1 MNNCRKWQVAVST
14 KLARIDDNLD
24 DAAKGIEASK
34 EARIK
39 KAEADRINSERQKEK
54 EELQRAIDDRVRLAK
69 EVAEQLAEY
78 HGIELE
84 VRLEAKA
91 KELRIPKERLRKE
104 VTLLQDGNADAMVTT
119 PEVEPWPEEV
129 DADALL
135 DELVAALRQYIVMEP
150 HGLELLALWAVHT
163 YCFQRWQNT
172 PRLYISSPKKR
183 SGKSRVLNVLDR
195 IVAEPIRADGLSA
208 AVVFRLTEDRTPTWL
223 IDETDQW
230 LDQKGELIGILNSGH
245 AKGQKVYRCVGNE
258 HRVQECNVFAPV
270 AMAGIGKIKSD
281 TLADRSIAITIR
293 RRLETEP
300 VKHFRRDLA
309 EEEFEPLRR
318 QITRWVNDWN
328 SDGDPEI
335 PSTINHDRMIDNWW
349 PLLAIADGAGGDW
362 PERAREIMLYQYRA
376 YDAAEDDGWDIL
388 LLKDLR
394 GIFDELGQDRIF
406 TKEILKKLHTMT
418 ERPWPEF
425 PIKRTGD
432 TKPMTSRQ
440 LAHLLDPHNIK
451 PALFKIGG
459 QSSRGYER
467 SDFEDTWTRYV
478 SPPASSCKS
487 VTPLPSAEKRGLPGN
502 TCAEVTLPQ
511 PKPLPQNPRESADGN
526 GVTLETPL
534 RGAEPDEED
543 IEAEDRLAIQNEPPA
558 DPFDI
563 PIPSAFD
570 RRGDRR

>member
-1 MNNCRKWQVAVST
+1 MGT
-14 KLARIDDNLD
+14 ELARIDDNLD

-34 EARIK
+34 EARTK
-39 KAEADRINSERQKEK
+39 KAEADRINAERQKEK

-69 EVAEQLAEY
+69 EAAEQLTQY
-78 HGIELE
+78 HGLELE
-84 VRLEAKA
+84 VYLEAKA

-104 VTLLQDGNADAMVTT
+104 VTLLQEGNAAADAVAVM

-129 DADALL
+129 DGDALL
-135 DELVAALRQYIVMEP
+135 DDLVAAFRQYIVIEP
-150 HGLELLALWAVHT
+150 HGLQILALWTVHT
-163 YCFQRWQNT
+163 YCYERWQNT

-183 SGKSRVLNVLDR
+183 SGKSRVLDVLDC
-195 IVAEPIRADGLSA
+195 IVSRPIRADGLSA

-230 LDQKGELIGILNSGH
+230 LDQNGELIGILNSGH

-258 HRVQECNVFAPV
+258 HRVQEFNVFTPV
-270 AMAGIGKIKSD
+270 ALAGIGKIKSD

-300 VKHFRRDLA
+300 VERFRRDLA
-309 EEEFEPLRR
+309 EEVFEPLHR
-318 QITRWVNDWN
+318 QITRWVNDWT

-335 PSTINHDRMIDNWW
+335 PSEIDHDRMIDNWW

-362 PERAREIMLYQYRA
+362 PERAREIMLHQYRA

-406 TKEILKKLHTMT
+406 TKEILKKLRTMT

-425 PIKRTGD
+425 PNKRTGD

-451 PALFKIGG
+451 PSLFKTGG
-459 QSSRGYER
+459 QSGRGYER

-478 SPPASSCKS
+478 SPPASPCKS
-487 VTPLPSAEKRGLPGN
+487 VTPLPSAENKGFPGN
-502 TCAEVTLPQ
+502 TCAEVTLPH
-511 PKPLPQNPRESADGN
+511 PKPLPQNPRVSADGN

-534 RGAEPDEED
+534 REGVRAEPDEED
-543 IEAEDRLAIQNEPPA
+543 IEAEWQDREAIQNEPPA

-563 PIPSAFD
+563 PIPPAFD
-570 RRGDRR
+570 RRGGRR